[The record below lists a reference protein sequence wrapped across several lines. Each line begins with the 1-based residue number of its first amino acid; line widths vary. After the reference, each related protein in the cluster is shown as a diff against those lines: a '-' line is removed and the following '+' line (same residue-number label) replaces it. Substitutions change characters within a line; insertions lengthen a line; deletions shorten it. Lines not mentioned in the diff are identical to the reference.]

1 MRLSLQSES
10 ALTLGL
16 VEMVVNHNFRFD
28 VMFSVVYYLMELGL
42 FDNSVLQH

>member
-1 MRLSLQSES
+1 MRHSLQSKS

-28 VMFSVVYYLMELGL
+28 VMFSVVYYQMEFGL
-42 FDNSVLQH
+42 FVQTIPF